1 MTVLVAPVDATIV
14 ERAAEAAYLAG
25 MGTVKDTPRFEPWVS
40 LPEYW
45 KRLYRVQAVAVIAL
59 IGGAS

>member
-1 MTVLVAPVDATIV
+1 MSLDVPIDPATLD
-14 ERAAEAAYLAG
+14 RAAEAAYNAA
-25 MGTVKDTPRFEPWVS
+25 MGTVKDAPRFEPWVS

-45 KRLYRVQAVAVIAL
+45 KRLYRVQAAAVISM

>member
-1 MTVLVAPVDATIV
+1 MSLDAPIDPALID
-14 ERAAEAAYLAG
+14 RAAEAAYIAA

-45 KRLYRVQAVAVIAL
+45 KRLYRVQAGAVISM

>member
-1 MTVLVAPVDATIV
+1 MSLNAPIDPATLD
-14 ERAAEAAYLAG
+14 RAAEAAYIAA

-45 KRLYRVQAVAVIAL
+45 RRLFRVQAAAVITL
-59 IGGAS
+59 IGSAA